1 MVAMIAELDRLAGAA
16 TGLHENGIRR
26 GQVGSGQRS
35 DKRRTYQFQNDRA
48 QDHVTGKSA
57 QLSKVMRGHFDLLW

>member
-1 MVAMIAELDRLAGAA
+1 MEAICAELDRLSGAA
-16 TGLHENGIRR
+16 TGLHDNGIRR

-48 QDHVTGKSA
+48 QDHVTGKSTRLN
-57 QLSKVMRGHFDLLW
+57 QVMKGRFDLLW

>member
-1 MVAMIAELDRLAGAA
+1 MEAIHAELDRLSGAA
-16 TGLHENGIRR
+16 SGSHDNGIRR

-48 QDHVTGKSA
+48 QDHVTGKA
-57 QLSKVMRGHFDLLW
+57 AMLSRVMRGRFDLLW